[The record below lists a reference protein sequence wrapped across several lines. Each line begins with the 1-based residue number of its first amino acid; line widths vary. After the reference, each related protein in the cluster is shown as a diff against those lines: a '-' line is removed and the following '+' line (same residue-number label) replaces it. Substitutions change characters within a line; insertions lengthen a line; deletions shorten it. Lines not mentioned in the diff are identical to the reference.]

1 MFLDDAEEY
10 KANARIC
17 GFLYHDLVMQ
27 FNYRHFSNSNYLYF
41 KQTNSAGIPPGIA
54 LKIELWRN
62 KDQSAVDSLDAAPD
76 SKIIIESAKLH
87 IPIGNLDMSLFNGNL
102 KLLFTPHVAQVSIL
116 VQKFCSEYEATLRR
130 SVARIRFRRWVCRTE
145 SIPVQTQNY
154 ESTILFNPSDF
165 PCRSD

>member
-1 MFLDDAEEY
+1 MFLNDAEEY

-27 FNYRHFSNSNYLYF
+27 FNYRNFSNSNYLYF

-62 KDQSAVDSLDAAPD
+62 KDESAVDSFDAAPD
-76 SKIIIESAKLH
+76 AKIIIESAKLH

-116 VQKFCSEYEATLRR
+116 IQKF
-130 SVARIRFRRWVCRTE
+130 I
-145 SIPVQTQNY
+145 
-154 ESTILFNPSDF
+154 
-165 PCRSD
+165 